1 MTVMV
6 FSPNWL
12 GDAVMAL
19 PAVADIRRDERTRRL
34 VVAARPGVAG
44 LWTMVAGV
52 DEVAVIPRARGAAR
66 WHTLGEN
73 AEALRVAGAD
83 TAVLLP
89 NSLQT
94 ALVARRAGIPERWG
108 YRGNLRGWLLT
119 RAVPRPRGLVHQADY
134 YRHLVAALGVANG
147 ERVPQLDVPAAIVE
161 GARGLLAAAGWA
173 PGTRLLGIAPGAA
186 YGGAKRWPPERFA
199 AVAAE
204 LARSHGLVP
213 VLVGAGADR
222 PAACEIEAELGK
234 IGDTGPRP
242 RVINLAGRTDVPQL
256 AGVLA
261 LCAAFVS
268 NDSGA
273 MHLASAAGTPVV
285 ALFGPT
291 DERVT
296 APGAGRARVLTAEA
310 WCRPCLLR
318 ECPLDH
324 RCMNGIDAG
333 TVARAA
339 GEMLLRRSGRPSS
352 WIGTARST
360 STRATSSVLDA
371 SSSTRLPSTPSG
383 CSSRR
388 ATWWWC

>member
-19 PAVADIRRDERTRRL
+19 PAVSDIRRHQAARRL

-44 LWTMVAGV
+44 LWKIVAGV
-52 DEVAVIPRARGAAR
+52 DDVVVTPAARGAAR
-66 WHTLGEN
+66 WRTLGEN
-73 AEALRVAGAD
+73 ADALRLAGAD
-83 TAVLLP
+83 AAVLLP

-94 ALVARRAGIPERWG
+94 ALTARRARIPQRWG

-134 YRHLVAALGVANG
+134 YRHLVAAIGIANG
-147 ERVPQLDVPAAIVE
+147 DRVPRLDVPAAIAD
-161 GARGLLAAAGWA
+161 GAREILAAAGWT
-173 PGTRLLGIAPGAA
+173 PGTKLLGLAPGAA

-199 AVAAE
+199 AVAAD
-204 LARSHGLVP
+204 LARAHGLVP
-213 VLVGAGADR
+213 VLVGSEADR
-222 PAACEIEAELGK
+222 AVTCAIEAELGK
-234 IGDTGPRP
+234 IGNAGSRLG
-242 RVINLAGRTDVPQL
+242 VINLAGRTDVPQL
-256 AGVLA
+256 AGVLS

-273 MHLASAAGTPVV
+273 MHLAAAAGTPVV

-296 APGAGRARVLTAEA
+296 APVAPRVRVLTAEA

-324 RCMNGIDAG
+324 RCMNGIDAR
-333 TVARAA
+333 TVVRAA
-339 GEMLLRRSGRPSS
+339 GELL
-352 WIGTARST
+352 
-360 STRATSSVLDA
+360 
-371 SSSTRLPSTPSG
+371 
-383 CSSRR
+383 
-388 ATWWWC
+388 

>member
-1 MTVMV
+1 MRVMV

-19 PAVADIRRDERTRRL
+19 PAVADIRRHSSVDRL
-34 VVAARPGVAG
+34 IVAARPGVAG
-44 LWTMVAGV
+44 LWMMVGGV
-52 DEVAVIPRARGAAR
+52 DELVVIPRARGMAR
-66 WHTLGEN
+66 WRMLGEN
-73 AEALRVAGAD
+73 AAALRRAEAD
-83 TAVLLP
+83 AAVLLP
-89 NSLQT
+89 NSTQT
-94 ALVARRAGIPERWG
+94 ALMARRAGIPERWG

-119 RAVPRPRGLVHQADY
+119 RAVPRPRGQVHQADV
-134 YRHLVAALGVANG
+134 YRRLTAALGFANG
-147 ERVPQLDVPAAIVE
+147 ERVPQLAVLPDIVE
-161 GARGLLAAAGWA
+161 AARAMLTAAGWT
-173 PGTRLLGIAPGAA
+173 PGTGLLGLAPGAA

-204 LARSHGLVP
+204 LSRSHGLVP
-213 VLVGAGADR
+213 VLLGAEADR
-222 PAACEIEAELGK
+222 PAACAIEAELGR
-234 IGDTGPRP
+234 IGDAGVAL
-242 RVINLAGRTDVPQL
+242 RVINLAGQTDMLQL

-273 MHLASAAGTPVV
+273 MHLAAAVGVPVV

-296 APGAGRARVLTAEA
+296 APVARRARVLTADA

-339 GEMLLRRSGRPSS
+339 GEC
-352 WIGTARST
+352 
-360 STRATSSVLDA
+360 V
-371 SSSTRLPSTPSG
+371 
-383 CSSRR
+383 
-388 ATWWWC
+388 

>member
-1 MTVMV
+1 MTALV

-19 PAVADIRRDERTRRL
+19 PAVSDIRRHAATRR
-34 VVAARPGVAG
+34 VIVAARPGLAG
-44 LWTMVAGV
+44 LWTIVAGV
-52 DEVAVIPRARGAAR
+52 DDVVIIPRARGAAR
-66 WHTLGEN
+66 WQTLGEH
-73 AEALRVAGAD
+73 AEAIRRTGAD

-94 ALVARRAGIPERWG
+94 ALVARRAAIPERWG
-108 YRGNLRGWLLT
+108 YRRSLRGWLLT

-134 YRHLVAALGVANG
+134 YRHLVAALGIANG
-147 ERVPQLDVPAAIVE
+147 DRVPRLDVPAGVVD
-161 GARGLLAAAGWA
+161 GARDVLAGAGCT
-173 PGTRLLGIAPGAA
+173 PGARLLGIAPGAA

-204 LARSHGLVP
+204 LARAHGLVP
-213 VLVGAGADR
+213 VLVGSEADR
-222 PAACEIEAELGK
+222 AATSAIEAELGK
-234 IGDTGPRP
+234 IRHPGLAA
-242 RVINLAGRTDVPQL
+242 INLAGRTDVPQL

-273 MHLASAAGTPVV
+273 MHLAAAVGTPVV

-296 APGAGRARVLTAEA
+296 APVAARARVLTAAA

-333 TVARAA
+333 TAARAA
-339 GEMLLRRSGRPSS
+339 GELL
-352 WIGTARST
+352 
-360 STRATSSVLDA
+360 
-371 SSSTRLPSTPSG
+371 
-383 CSSRR
+383 
-388 ATWWWC
+388 

>member
-19 PAVADIRRDERTRRL
+19 PAVADIRRHDPAGRL

-44 LWTMVAGV
+44 LWQIAAGV
-52 DEVAVIPRARGAAR
+52 DEVVIIPRAGGAAR
-66 WHTLGEN
+66 LRMLAAN
-73 AEALRVAGAD
+73 AGALRLVRAD
-83 TAVLLP
+83 SAVLLP

-94 ALVARRAGIPERWG
+94 ALMARRAGIPVRWG
-108 YRGNLRGWLLT
+108 YRGNFRGWLLT

-134 YRHLVAALGVANG
+134 YQRLVAAMGIPSG
-147 ERVPQLDVPAAIVE
+147 SRVPQLDVPAAIADGV
-161 GARGLLAAAGWA
+161 RGMLAAAGWT
-173 PGTRLLGIAPGAA
+173 PGTRLVGIAPGAA
-186 YGGAKRWPPERFA
+186 YGGAKRWPAERFA

-204 LARSHGLVP
+204 LARAHGLLP
-213 VLVGAGADR
+213 VLVGAEADR
-222 PAACEIEAELGK
+222 PAACAIEAELDK
-234 IGDTGPRP
+234 IADAGRRP
-242 RVINLAGRTDVPQL
+242 RVVNLAGRTDLPQL
-256 AGVLA
+256 AGVLT

-273 MHLASAAGTPVV
+273 MHLAAAVGTPVV

-296 APGAGRARVLTAEA
+296 APLARRARVLTADA

-324 RCMNGIDAG
+324 RCMDGIDAV

-339 GEMLLRRSGRPSS
+339 GELL
-352 WIGTARST
+352 
-360 STRATSSVLDA
+360 
-371 SSSTRLPSTPSG
+371 
-383 CSSRR
+383 
-388 ATWWWC
+388 

>member
-1 MTVMV
+1 MKVMV

-19 PAVADIRRDERTRRL
+19 PAVANIRRHPPVGRL

-44 LWTMVAGV
+44 LWRIVAGV
-52 DEVAVIPRARGAAR
+52 DEVVVIPRARGMAR
-66 WHTLGEN
+66 WRMLGEN
-73 AEALRVAGAD
+73 AAALRRAAAD
-83 TAVLLP
+83 AAVLLP
-89 NSLQT
+89 NSPQA
-94 ALVARRAGIPERWG
+94 ALMARRAGIPERWG

-119 RAVPRPRGLVHQADY
+119 RAVPRPRGRVHQADF
-134 YRHLVAALGVANG
+134 YRHLTAALGIANG
-147 ERVPQLDVPAAIVE
+147 DRVPRLDVPPAIIEAAR
-161 GARGLLAAAGWA
+161 AMLAAAGWT
-173 PGTRLLGIAPGAA
+173 PGRRLLGLAPGAA

-204 LARSHGLVP
+204 LSRSHGLVP
-213 VLVGAGADR
+213 VLLGAEGDR
-222 PAACEIEAELGK
+222 PAACAIEAELGR
-234 IGDTGPRP
+234 IGNAGAAGLAM
-242 RVINLAGRTDVPQL
+242 NLAGQTDVPQL

-273 MHLASAAGTPVV
+273 MHLAAAVGAPVV

-296 APGAGRARVLTAEA
+296 APVARRARVLTADA

-324 RCMNGIDAG
+324 RCMNRIEAG

-339 GEMLLRRSGRPSS
+339 GECL
-352 WIGTARST
+352 
-360 STRATSSVLDA
+360 
-371 SSSTRLPSTPSG
+371 
-383 CSSRR
+383 
-388 ATWWWC
+388 

>member
-1 MTVMV
+1 MTVLI

-19 PAVADIRRDERTRRL
+19 PAVSDVRRHEATRRL
-34 VVAARPGVAG
+34 VVAAHPGLAG
-44 LWTMVAGV
+44 LWKIVAGV
-52 DEVAVIPRARGAAR
+52 DDVVVIPRARGAAR
-66 WHTLGEN
+66 WRTLRVN
-73 AEALRVAGAD
+73 AETLRRAGAD
-83 TAVLLP
+83 AAVLLP

-94 ALVARRAGIPERWG
+94 AWMTRRAGIPERWG
-108 YRGNLRGWLLT
+108 YGRNLRGWLLT

-134 YRHLVAALGVANG
+134 YRLLVAALGIANG
-147 ERVPQLDVPAAIVE
+147 DRTPRLDVPAPIVD
-161 GARGLLAAAGWA
+161 GARDLLMAAGLT
-173 PGTRLLGIAPGAA
+173 PGARLLGIAPGSA

-204 LARSHGLVP
+204 LARERGLLP
-213 VLVGAGADR
+213 VLVGSEADR
-222 PAACEIEAELGK
+222 AAACAIEAELGK
-234 IGDTGPRP
+234 IGQPGARP
-242 RVINLAGRTDVPQL
+242 TAINLAGRTDVPQL

-273 MHLASAAGTPVV
+273 MHLASAVGTPVV

-296 APGAGRARVLTAEA
+296 APVDARARVLTAAA

-333 TVARAA
+333 AVARAA
-339 GEMLLRRSGRPSS
+339 GELL
-352 WIGTARST
+352 
-360 STRATSSVLDA
+360 
-371 SSSTRLPSTPSG
+371 
-383 CSSRR
+383 
-388 ATWWWC
+388 

>member
-1 MTVMV
+1 MKVIV

-19 PAVADIRRDERTRRL
+19 PAVADIRRHPPVQRL
-34 VVAARPGVAG
+34 AVAARPGVAG
-44 LWTMVAGV
+44 LWKIVAGV
-52 DEVAVIPRARGAAR
+52 DEVVVIPHAKGMAR
-66 WHTLGEN
+66 WRTLRQN
-73 AEALRVAGAD
+73 ADALRLAAAD
-83 TAVLLP
+83 AAVLLP
-89 NSLQT
+89 SSTQT
-94 ALVARRAGIPERWG
+94 ALMARRAGIPERWG

-119 RAVPRPRGLVHQADY
+119 RALPRPRGVVHQADF
-134 YRHLVAALGVANG
+134 YRHLVAGLGIGSG
-147 ERVPQLDVPAAIVE
+147 EREPRLEVPSAVVEAAR
-161 GARGLLAAAGWA
+161 AMLAAAGWT
-173 PGTRLLGIAPGAA
+173 PGTGLLGIAPGAA

-199 AVAAE
+199 AVAAG
-204 LARSHGLVP
+204 LARAHALRP
-213 VLVGAGADR
+213 VLVGAEADR
-222 PAACEIEAELGK
+222 PAACAIEAELGK
-234 IGDTGPRP
+234 IACAGVPSP
-242 RVINLAGRTDVPQL
+242 VMNLAGQTDVPQL

-273 MHLASAAGTPVV
+273 MHLAAAVGAPVV

-296 APGAGRARVLTAEA
+296 APVARRARVLTADA

-339 GEMLLRRSGRPSS
+339 EEFL
-352 WIGTARST
+352 
-360 STRATSSVLDA
+360 
-371 SSSTRLPSTPSG
+371 
-383 CSSRR
+383 
-388 ATWWWC
+388 

>member
-1 MTVMV
+1 MRVMV

-19 PAVADIRRDERTRRL
+19 PAVADIRRHPPVRRL
-34 VVAARPGVAG
+34 TVAARPGVAG

-52 DEVAVIPRARGAAR
+52 DEVVVIPGARGMAR
-66 WHTLGEN
+66 WRTLGEN
-73 AEALRVAGAD
+73 AAAIRRAEADA
-83 TAVLLP
+83 AVLLP
-89 NSLQT
+89 NSLQA
-94 ALVARRAGIPERWG
+94 ALMARRAGIPERWG
-108 YRGNLRGWLLT
+108 YRGNFRGWVLT
-119 RAVPRPRGLVHQADY
+119 RAVPRPRGQVHQADY
-134 YRHLVAALGVANG
+134 YRRLAAALGFANG
-147 ERVPQLDVPAAIVE
+147 ERVPQLDVPPAIIEAAR
-161 GARGLLAAAGWA
+161 AMLTAAGWP
-173 PGTRLLGIAPGAA
+173 PGTGLLGLAPGAA

-213 VLVGAGADR
+213 VLLGADADR
-222 PAACEIEAELGK
+222 HAACAIEAELGR
-234 IGDTGPRP
+234 IGDGDVAA
-242 RVINLAGRTDVPQL
+242 RVINLAGETDVPQL
-256 AGVLA
+256 AGVLT

-273 MHLASAAGTPVV
+273 MHLAAAIGAPVV

-296 APGAGRARVLTAEA
+296 APVAHRARVLTADA

-324 RCMNGIDAG
+324 RCMDGIDAG

-339 GEMLLRRSGRPSS
+339 GEC
-352 WIGTARST
+352 
-360 STRATSSVLDA
+360 V
-371 SSSTRLPSTPSG
+371 
-383 CSSRR
+383 
-388 ATWWWC
+388 

>member
-1 MTVMV
+1 MTALV

-19 PAVADIRRDERTRRL
+19 PAVSDIRRHAATRR
-34 VVAARPGVAG
+34 VIVAARPGLAG
-44 LWTMVAGV
+44 LWTIVAGV
-52 DEVAVIPRARGAAR
+52 DDVVIIPRARGAAR
-66 WHTLGEN
+66 WQTLGEH
-73 AEALRVAGAD
+73 AEAIRRTGAD

-94 ALVARRAGIPERWG
+94 ALVARRAAIPERWG
-108 YRGNLRGWLLT
+108 YRRSLRGWLLT

-134 YRHLVAALGVANG
+134 YRHLVAALGIANG
-147 ERVPQLDVPAAIVE
+147 DRVPRLDVPAGVVD
-161 GARGLLAAAGWA
+161 GARDVLAGAGCT
-173 PGTRLLGIAPGAA
+173 PGARLLGIAPGAA

-204 LARSHGLVP
+204 LARAHGLVP
-213 VLVGAGADR
+213 VLVGSEADR
-222 PAACEIEAELGK
+222 AATSAIEAELGK
-234 IGDTGPRP
+234 ISRPGPAA
-242 RVINLAGRTDVPQL
+242 INLAGRTDVPQL

-273 MHLASAAGTPVV
+273 MHLAAAVGTPVL

-296 APGAGRARVLTAEA
+296 APVAARARVLTAAA

-333 TVARAA
+333 TAARAA
-339 GEMLLRRSGRPSS
+339 GELL
-352 WIGTARST
+352 
-360 STRATSSVLDA
+360 
-371 SSSTRLPSTPSG
+371 
-383 CSSRR
+383 
-388 ATWWWC
+388 

>member
-1 MTVMV
+1 MTAMV

-19 PAVADIRRDERTRRL
+19 PAVSDIRRHQPTRRL

-44 LWTMVAGV
+44 LWKIVAGV
-52 DEVAVIPRARGAAR
+52 DDVVVIPRARGAAR
-66 WHTLGEN
+66 WRTLGEN
-73 AEALRVAGAD
+73 AGALRLAAAD

-94 ALVARRAGIPERWG
+94 ALMARRAGIPERWG
-108 YRGNLRGWLLT
+108 YRGNFRGWLLT
-119 RAVPRPRGLVHQADY
+119 RAVTRPRGRVHQTDY
-134 YRHLVAALGVANG
+134 YRRLVAALGVANS
-147 ERVPQLDVPAAIVE
+147 ERVPRLEVPAAVVE
-161 GARGLLAAAGWA
+161 GARGMLAAAGWT

-199 AVAAE
+199 AVAAD
-204 LARSHGLVP
+204 LARTHGLVP
-213 VLVGAGADR
+213 VLVGSEADR
-222 PAACEIEAELGK
+222 AATCAIEAELGK
-234 IGDTGPRP
+234 IGGAGSRP
-242 RVINLAGRTDVPQL
+242 GVIGLAGQTDVPQL
-256 AGVLA
+256 AGVLS

-273 MHLASAAGTPVV
+273 MHLAAAVGAPVV

-296 APGAGRARVLTAEA
+296 APVAPGARVLTAEA

-324 RCMNGIDAG
+324 RCMNGIDAR
-333 TVARAA
+333 TVAVAA
-339 GEMLLRRSGRPSS
+339 GELL
-352 WIGTARST
+352 
-360 STRATSSVLDA
+360 
-371 SSSTRLPSTPSG
+371 
-383 CSSRR
+383 
-388 ATWWWC
+388 

>member
-1 MTVMV
+1 MTALV

-19 PAVADIRRDERTRRL
+19 PAVSDIRRHAATRR
-34 VVAARPGVAG
+34 VIVAARPGVAG
-44 LWTMVAGV
+44 LWTIVAGV
-52 DEVAVIPRARGAAR
+52 DDVVIIPRAHGAAR
-66 WHTLGEN
+66 WRTLGEH
-73 AEALRVAGAD
+73 AEAIRRTGAD

-94 ALVARRAGIPERWG
+94 ALVARRAAIPERWG
-108 YRGNLRGWLLT
+108 YRRSLRGWLLT
-119 RAVPRPRGLVHQADY
+119 RAVPRPRGLVHQADD
-134 YRHLVAALGVANG
+134 YRRLVAALGIANG
-147 ERVPQLDVPAAIVE
+147 DRAPRLDVPAAVVA
-161 GARGLLAAAGWA
+161 GARDMLAAAGWT
-173 PGTRLLGIAPGAA
+173 PGARLLGIAPGAA

-204 LARSHGLVP
+204 LARAHGLVP
-213 VLVGAGADR
+213 VLVGSEADR
-222 PAACEIEAELGK
+222 AATCAIEAELGK
-234 IGDTGPRP
+234 ITHPGPAA
-242 RVINLAGRTDVPQL
+242 INLAGRTDVPQL

-273 MHLASAAGTPVV
+273 MHLAAAVGTPVL

-296 APGAGRARVLTAEA
+296 APVAARARVLTAAA

-333 TVARAA
+333 TAARAA
-339 GEMLLRRSGRPSS
+339 GELL
-352 WIGTARST
+352 
-360 STRATSSVLDA
+360 
-371 SSSTRLPSTPSG
+371 
-383 CSSRR
+383 
-388 ATWWWC
+388 